1 VKRNGFALLFCLTM
15 LFLAPATLGAERID
29 ALRIVPGDSVA
40 VGSVNLGALRSSP
53 LSGRIF
59 AETDKMAADG
69 DAGRFLAD
77 AGFDPAKDVD
87 VVTVAVRPRQEE
99 TSGDVLVV
107 AEGRFDAQRIIAA
120 LVARGAETAGTNAG
134 AYYMMPE
141 KENPDGKR
149 GAVAFPAR
157 GYAVIGS
164 ENAVK
169 GALNAVARG
178 GGFRST
184 TLGRQLRRIDPAA
197 QAWVVIDVERLA
209 RLDNASGNPNAV
221 GVLSAVKRM
230 SHAGLWT
237 IDTGRALRIGGVA
250 LSDDAETRELLEDA
264 IRGALASA
272 RLAAQDKD
280 PDLVKILRQSK
291 VTRDR
296 EGVSVEVSVPARYLE
311 KMRGE
316 MIGTAAK

>member
-1 VKRNGFALLFCLTM
+1 M

-59 AETDKMAADG
+59 AETDKMAAAG
-69 DAGRFLAD
+69 DAARFLTD

-141 KENPDGKR
+141 KENLDGKR

-169 GALNAVARG
+169 GALSAVARGG

-209 RLDNASGNPNAV
+209 RLENASGNPNAV

-237 IDTGRALRIGGVA
+237 VDTGRALRIGGVA

-296 EGVSVEVSVPARYLE
+296 EGVSFDVSVPARYLE
-311 KMRGE
+311 KMRGA
-316 MIGTAAK
+316 MTGTAAK